1 MRIDRTTLAALF
13 ALVLPA
19 AGLAP
24 ATAAAETIGG
34 NPGPQYNYVCPHAD
48 NAGPLD
54 CYFDA
59 VQHLYT
65 MCRNVKSIEIIE
77 FGYEDSQEGI
87 NAAKFESCVDKQKL
101 NMARPYQAA
110 LKEAR
115 ISKQAAEG
123 VQSLQEYWLEA
134 MQHIRW
140 NHGETDEQY
149 KDRVNVRAYQDFKDK
164 IAGIQTILTVVKERT
179 APPKAARAKG
189 NAPAAAEAP
198 KATAKSAA
206 KPSKMKP
213 DAPAGSST
221 TSAKAPQS

>member
-1 MRIDRTTLAALF
+1 MRIDRTLATLF
-13 ALVLPA
+13 ALALPA
-19 AGLAP
+19 FAP
-24 ATAAAETIGG
+24 AAAAETIGG

-48 NAGPLD
+48 NAGALD

-87 NAAKFESCVDKQKL
+87 NAAKFESCLDKQKL

-115 ISKQAAEG
+115 VSKQVTEG
-123 VQSLQEYWLEA
+123 VQSLHEYWLQA
-134 MQHIRW
+134 LQHIRW
-140 NHGETDEQY
+140 NRGETDEQY
-149 KDRVNVRAYQDFKDK
+149 KERVNVRPYNDFRDK
-164 IAGIQTILTVVKERT
+164 IAGIQTILAVVKERT
-179 APPKAARAKG
+179 SPPKLARALG
-189 NAPAAAEAP
+189 NAAPA
-198 KATAKSAA
+198 SQAA
-206 KPSKMKP
+206 KPAAKAAPKGSKMKP
-213 DAPAGSST
+213 DAAGGNP